1 MRLGAGRPYSV
12 SLQAHS
18 SVCVC
23 AGPTEPEE
31 LPSDPPLPPL
41 EPIQEVKGDRIP
53 EEAPAVS
60 ISDDPDIPWDLMAS
74 GFLVLTG
81 Q

>member
-1 MRLGAGRPYSV
+1 MTLGAEQPYSV
-12 SLQAHS
+12 LLQAHS

-23 AGPTEPEE
+23 AGPTGPEG
-31 LPSDPPLPPL
+31 LPSDPSTPPL
-41 EPIQEVKGDRIP
+41 ETVQEAKGDRIQ
-53 EEAPAVS
+53 EEAPPVS
-60 ISDDPDIPWDLMAS
+60 ISDDPDIAWDLMAS